1 MTHLKSE
8 IVCLQKPSDISIKRQ
23 KKKKNQKE
31 PPASGII
38 LIKING

>member
-1 MTHLKSE
+1 MTHLKSK

-23 KKKKNQKE
+23 KKKKE
-31 PPASGII
+31 PASGII

>member
-23 KKKKNQKE
+23 KKKKTKKNHQ
-31 PPASGII
+31 PVV
-38 LIKING
+38 

>member
-1 MTHLKSE
+1 MTHLKSK

-23 KKKKNQKE
+23 KKKKKE
-31 PPASGII
+31 PASGII